1 MLLRSQFQINTL
13 ETKTVKNVSL
23 SDLFEFQI
31 YLWFQNQEWMKVAL
45 CSVSNSG
52 NIHKFW
58 GRRLEH
64 DNWTSWLMR
73 ILYSKDITETR
84 VSF

>member
-52 NIHKFW
+52 NIHKF
-58 GRRLEH
+58 
-64 DNWTSWLMR
+64 
-73 ILYSKDITETR
+73 
-84 VSF
+84 